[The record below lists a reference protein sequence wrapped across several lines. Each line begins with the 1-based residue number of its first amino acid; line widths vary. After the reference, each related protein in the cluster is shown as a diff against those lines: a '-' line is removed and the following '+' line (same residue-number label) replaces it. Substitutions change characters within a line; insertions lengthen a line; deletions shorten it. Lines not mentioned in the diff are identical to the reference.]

1 MFDRPIAI
9 RGGSLFDGTGKPPIP
24 NSTIVIISSKITEVG
39 SVGKVQIPTN
49 AEIIDATGKTVIPG
63 FIDSHTHFIL
73 MGVRKLT
80 TVDLSGVRSI
90 SEIVDKVKSRLT
102 ELPTGTW
109 LTGHG
114 WDESSWKETRYP
126 TKADLDPASPE
137 NPVVLTPCYGH
148 LMAVNSVALELA
160 KITKK
165 TPDPPGGKIDRDPIT
180 NEATGI
186 LREEATE
193 VIDLVRPPTTKETQ
207 LSGIQ
212 KACEIVLSK
221 GCTSIHELEST
232 PIDINTYQTAL
243 EKGFL
248 KIRAY
253 VMPEARFT
261 EAMLDGLEALGV
273 RTYFGN
279 EFLRIGS
286 VKIYIDGSMGAHTAV
301 FFKSYAD
308 EPSTKGIFA
317 ISPEELK
324 HRVLRAHNL
333 GMQVAIHAIG
343 DRAIDEALN
352 AIEAALE
359 QEPRKDHRHR
369 IEHCEVL
376 TEDQILRI
384 KQLKVVVSM
393 QPNFVGEWGQI
404 GGMYEKRLGSN
415 RYKLNNPYK
424 KLLNEEIT
432 IAFGSDC
439 GYCPPW
445 PFNPMYGIW
454 AAVNH
459 PIKESRIS
467 LEEAIKCY
475 TLNGAYASFEEDIKG
490 SIEPGKLADVT
501 ILSEN
506 LSLISPEN
514 VMDAKVEMTIVNGKI
529 QWRAE

>member
-1 MFDRPIAI
+1 MFERPIVI
-9 RGGSLFDGTGKPPIP
+9 KGGSLYDGTGKPPIP
-24 NSTIVIISSKITEVG
+24 NSTIVIVSSKITEVG
-39 SVGKVQIPTN
+39 FTGEVHIPAN
-49 AEIIDATGKTVIPG
+49 AETIDATGKTIIPG
-63 FIDSHTHFIL
+63 IIDSHTHFIL
-73 MGVRKLT
+73 MGVRSLT
-80 TVDLSGVRSI
+80 TLDLSGAKSI
-90 SEIVDKVKSRLT
+90 AEIVEKVKSRLT

-126 TKADLDPASPE
+126 TKADLDPATPE
-137 NPVVLTPCYGH
+137 NPVVLTPYYGH
-148 LMAVNSVALELA
+148 LMAVNSIALKLA
-160 KITKK
+160 NITKE
-165 TPDPPGGKIDRDPIT
+165 TRDPPGGKIDRDPIT
-180 NEATGI
+180 NEPTGI

-193 VIDLVRPPTTKETQ
+193 LIDLVKPPTTKETQ

-212 KACEIVLSK
+212 KACEIVLSN

-232 PIDINTYQTAL
+232 PKDINTYQTAL
-243 EKGFL
+243 EKDFL

-286 VKIYIDGSMGAHTAV
+286 VKIYIDGSMGARTAV

-308 EPSTKGIFA
+308 EPSTQGIFA
-317 ISPEELK
+317 IPPEELK
-324 HRVLRAHNL
+324 RRVLRTHKL

-369 IEHCEVL
+369 LEHCEIL
-376 TEDQILRI
+376 SKDQILRI
-384 KQLKVVVSM
+384 KQLGIVVSM
-393 QPNFVGEWGQI
+393 QPNFVGEWGQF
-404 GGMYEKRLGSN
+404 GGMYEKRLGLN
-415 RYKLNNPYK
+415 RFRLNNPYRE
-424 KLLNEEIT
+424 LLDEEIT

-454 AAVNH
+454 SAVNH
-459 PIKESRIS
+459 PIEESQIS
-467 LEEAIKCY
+467 LEEAIRCY
-475 TLNGAYASFEEDIKG
+475 TLNGAYASFEENIKG
-490 SIEPGKLADVT
+490 SIEPGKLADIA
-501 ILSEN
+501 ILSEDLLFTHPNN
-506 LSLISPEN
+506 LKD
-514 VMDAKVEMTIVNGKI
+514 VTVDMTIVNGKI
-529 QWRAE
+529 QWKA